1 MGKAEEEV
9 WRRLRQWA
17 GQGLAALV
25 FTRSLGLLEDF
36 LGDWDSYV
44 EESAQPLLEWF
55 FFGGLLPGGVSLIEV
70 WAREEAALML
80 PAETAVLEGW
90 AERRIGVFRLSKVG
104 DREVEVT
111 DLFGPNVYRV
121 RINPHGFWGQKGDLW
136 LGWVFRGRELS
147 TGGIL
152 FPADWEASLRS
163 VAAADHPQGPEFW
176 LRHPEAPQRWF
187 YQVAA
192 GRGFSL
198 VDSQGDEAMPMRAVY
213 AAHGP
218 QARKTI
224 GLVFGPAENGG
235 YYRLISKAKGGG
247 QLGRL
252 HLEGNRRIYLEA
264 DSRGKLEKAKDVLQK
279 VLGSSASHQFDVI
292 LPRSPRPCPSL
303 PSDFARLWVRRPLV
317 ALGGRT
323 PRQMMRTITGRRRLE
338 EILASL
344 SRLPVPVPMAEVR
357 AELGLLPGVPPVP
370 ADDLV
375 ASKLVEMWPS
385 EEGEHL
391 GRALALWLD
400 FVGLSAPRI
409 DDPLIWVAALRYTV
423 GRLEGSAAAERNR
436 LAREFGVSSAE
447 VERKYRR
454 LCRTL
459 DLVPENPGAA
469 KG

>member
-25 FTRSLGLLEDF
+25 FTRTLGLLEDF
-36 LGDWDSYV
+36 LGDWDSYA

-55 FFGGLLPGGVSLIEV
+55 FFGGLLPGGVSLLEV
-70 WAREEAALML
+70 WAQEEAALML
-80 PAETAVLEGW
+80 PAESAVLGGW
-90 AERRIGVFRLSKVG
+90 AERRIGAFRLSNVG
-104 DREVEVT
+104 DREVQLT
-111 DLFGPNVYRV
+111 DLFGPEVYRV
-121 RINPHGFWGQKGDLW
+121 RIAPHRFWGQKGDLW

-147 TGGIL
+147 AGGIL
-152 FPADWEASLRS
+152 FPAAWEAALRS
-163 VAAADHPQGPEFW
+163 EAAADHPGGPDFW
-176 LRHPEAPQRWF
+176 RQHPEAPHRWF

-213 AAHGP
+213 ASAGS

-224 GLVFGPAENGG
+224 GLVFGPAESGG

-303 PSDFARLWVRRPLV
+303 PADFARLWVRRPLA

-323 PRQMMRTITGRRRLE
+323 PRQMLRTITGRRRLE
-338 EILASL
+338 EILGAL
-344 SRLPVPVPMAEVR
+344 SRLPVPVPVEQVR
-357 AELGLLPGVPPVP
+357 RELGLPVGAAP
-370 ADDLV
+370 RAAVDEV
-375 ASKLVEMWPS
+375 AAKLLEMWPAT
-385 EEGEHL
+385 EGDRL
-391 GRALALWLD
+391 GRALGLWLD
-400 FVGLSAPRI
+400 FVGLTAPRI
-409 DDPLIWVAALRYTV
+409 DDPLVWVAALRYTV
-423 GRLEGSAAAERNR
+423 GRLEGSGETERNR
-436 LAREFGVSSAE
+436 LARDFGVSSAE